1 MNEENEMEL
10 FEQYDNVKQ
19 QIFDYFGYVEDW
31 RVLPMVFDTE
41 YFWYISGSEESGNV
55 VFAETV
61 EQLEDEDSGNYYE
74 NEIYTQRHLSKWVYR
89 GEDYTMICVDTH
101 CDRNQYLQILSND
114 KEVKL

>member
-1 MNEENEMEL
+1 MEL

-31 RVLPMVFDTE
+31 RVLPLVFDTGC
-41 YFWYISGSEESGNV
+41 FWYLTGSEQYGWI

-61 EQLEDEDSGNYYE
+61 KQLKDEDSCNYYE
-74 NEIYTQRHLSKWVYR
+74 NEIYTQRHLFKWFYR
-89 GEDYTMICVDTH
+89 GEDYTMFCVDTH
-101 CDRNQYLQILSND
+101 CDGNQYLQILSND

>member
-1 MNEENEMEL
+1 MEL

-31 RVLPMVFDTE
+31 RVLPLVFDTG
-41 YFWYISGSEESGNV
+41 YFWYLTGSEQDGWI
-55 VFAETV
+55 VFAGTV
-61 EQLEDEDSGNYYE
+61 EQLKDEDSGNYYE
-74 NEIYTQRHLSKWVYR
+74 NEIYTQRHLAKWFYR

-101 CDRNQYLQILSND
+101 CDGNRYLQILSND

>member
-1 MNEENEMEL
+1 MEL

-31 RVLPMVFDTE
+31 RVLPLVFDTG
-41 YFWYISGSEESGNV
+41 YFWYLTGSEQYGWI

-61 EQLEDEDSGNYYE
+61 EQLKDEDSGNHYE
-74 NEIYTQRHLSKWVYR
+74 WFYR

-101 CDRNQYLQILSND
+101 CDGNQYLQILSND